1 MSAAAEIAKR
11 IPRPEGVRRLGQAL
25 WMMVGEPVQASGLLW
40 ARGVLGDR
48 AEEDLSA
55 ALSQYG
61 CLEGPNQ
68 ILAARPLAEF
78 LCWLWQGGNPEAEA
92 PRLVWT
98 LPTALQVEGVD
109 QGGYLNAAVR
119 VIEQAKTRLLLV
131 APFLESEGVGRIQR
145 ALLDALQV
153 GVSVT
158 VVTHGADDL
167 TSWSSAAL
175 ESLRRESCRLPGKLL
190 VYTAIDD
197 ALMLL
202 HSKLI
207 VADSDR
213 GIVGS
218 ANLTGK
224 GFGRNL
230 ETGMEVC
237 GSEAAEIERV
247 VGEAVGQALVSV
259 AFSTKGAA

>member
-1 MSAAAEIAKR
+1 M
-11 IPRPEGVRRLGQAL
+11 
-25 WMMVGEPVQASGLLW
+25 
-40 ARGVLGDR
+40 
-48 AEEDLSA
+48 
-55 ALSQYG
+55 
-61 CLEGPNQ
+61 
-68 ILAARPLAEF
+68 
-78 LCWLWQGGNPEAEA
+78 
-92 PRLVWT
+92 
-98 LPTALQVEGVD
+98 
-109 QGGYLNAAVR
+109 
-119 VIEQAKTRLLLV
+119 
-131 APFLESEGVGRIQR
+131 
-145 ALLDALQV
+145 
-153 GVSVT
+153 
-158 VVTHGADDL
+158 
-167 TSWSSAAL
+167 
-175 ESLRRESCRLPGKLL
+175 
-190 VYTAIDD
+190 YTAIDD